1 MQIRYIKGQGVVLA
15 FAMSEMQ
22 TLVEILR
29 ALHQFTGQ
37 EFLARA
43 IADIEKDMQPKQLP
57 VINYFHICEHCFR
70 ELDERD
76 PNSFLMTHK
85 GIDGKETSKWVHY
98 VCGEL
103 KLNRP
108 V

>member
-57 VINYFHICEHCFR
+57 VVNHQHLCENCFMM
-70 ELDERD
+70 LDDRD
-76 PNSFLMTHK
+76 PNSFFMTTRS
-85 GIDGKETSKWVHY
+85 IDGKETSKWVHY